1 MASSLSL
8 VIVNYFSAAL
18 AAEAVAS
25 ARAASSS
32 ELDVVIVDNSCDG
45 AEESRLRAIPDARI
59 IAAPANLGYAGG
71 INRGVALAD
80 EPLIIAANPDIV
92 FAPGSIDRLAEA
104 VGAGAGVAGPRLA
117 WDDAGDWLLPPA
129 DLVTGSMKI
138 DEVLATR
145 FRRWA
150 AARDRRRTRAR
161 LQFWSASGTFP
172 VPAVSGAVLAFAR
185 ATFDRVGG
193 FDERFALY
201 FEEIDF
207 MRRLRKS
214 GRSIVHVSGAK
225 CRHVYNQSA
234 GNSGEAA
241 EWYATSETMYLR
253 KWQGDAFVR
262 MLRFARPDPS
272 PAGGFTVVPLETRL
286 ELEGPAPERYVEA
299 SVDPLFRTAAGHFP
313 TSTSVAIPAE
323 IAGSYRSEALFV
335 RILHRAS
342 ARVEGRYQLLKSL

>member
-1 MASSLSL
+1 MASGRSL
-8 VIVNYFSAAL
+8 VVINYFSAAL

-32 ELDVVIVDNSCDG
+32 ELDVVIVDNSCDS
-45 AEESRLRAIPDARI
+45 AEASRLRSIRDARI
-59 IAAPANLGYAGG
+59 VASPSNLGYAGG
-71 INRGVALAD
+71 INSGVALAAA
-80 EPLIIAANPDIV
+80 PLIIAANPDIV
-92 FAPGSIDRLAEA
+92 FAPGSIDRLAESID
-104 VGAGAGVAGPRLA
+104 AGAGLAGPRLA
-117 WDDAGDWLLPPA
+117 WDDAAEWLLPPA
-129 DLVTGSMKI
+129 DLVSGSMKI

-145 FRRWA
+145 SPRWA

-161 LQFWSASGTFP
+161 LAFWSATGTFS
-172 VPAVSGAVLAFAR
+172 VPAVSGAVMAFAR
-185 ATFDRVGG
+185 STFDRLDG

-214 GRSIVHVSGAK
+214 GGSIVHVSDAK

-234 GNSGEAA
+234 ANTGEAA
-241 EWYATSETMYLR
+241 ERFAASETIYLR
-253 KWQGDAFVR
+253 KWQGDALVR

-272 PAGGFTVVPLETRL
+272 PRGEFTVVPFKTQL

-313 TSTSVAIPAE
+313 TTPTVAIPAE
-323 IAGSYRSEALFV
+323 IARSYRSEALYV
-335 RILHRAS
+335 RIVHRAS